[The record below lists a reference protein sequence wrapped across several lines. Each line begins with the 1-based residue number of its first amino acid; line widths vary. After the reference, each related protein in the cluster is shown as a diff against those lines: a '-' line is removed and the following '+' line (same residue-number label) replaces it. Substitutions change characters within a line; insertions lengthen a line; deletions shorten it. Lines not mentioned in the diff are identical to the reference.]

1 MRTLG
6 IAAFGLLVSAA
17 VGAQQTSAPS
27 GKGGASGNVGNAGS
41 ATTRSP
47 STLPGDSLGQGPIY
61 ISGRVALSD
70 GLPLP
75 ERVRIERVCNGSAH
89 LETYADTKG
98 RFSFVVG
105 HSLEMQDASS
115 RSDNGANSQFG
126 GGGSAI
132 GSSSR
137 MGLSGERDLWNC
149 EVRAAL
155 PGFQSSVISL
165 ANMRSLDN
173 PEVGTIILHRQGNV
187 DGLTI
192 SVTSALA
199 PKEARKAYDKG
210 REAAFGNHLDAAQK
224 DFEKAVELYPKYS
237 AAWFDLGRLQE
248 KQGHAEEARKSYE
261 QAIAAEPKF
270 IQPYEQ
276 LSWLALRELKWQEL
290 VDRTDQWLRLDP
302 LNSSDAYYLSSVGNL
317 QTEHF
322 AVAEKNAREA
332 VRLDPDKK
340 NMRARYVLG
349 LALAQ
354 NRDFTAAAEAIRTFL
369 NATPE
374 AKDADAIRKQ
384 LAQIEEAARGKVQAK
399 QE

>member
-1 MRTLG
+1 MRTLE
-6 IAAFGLLVSAA
+6 IAAFALLVSGA
-17 VGAQQTSAPS
+17 VGAQQTNAPS
-27 GKGGASGNVGNAGS
+27 VGGAAGGNAGGAAS
-41 ATTRSP
+41 RLP
-47 STLPGDSLGQGPIY
+47 STTLPGDPGLGQGPVY
-61 ISGRVALSD
+61 ISGTVALSD

-75 ERVRIERVCNGSAH
+75 ERVKIERVCNGSAH
-89 LETYADTKG
+89 LETYADNKG

-105 HSLEMQDASS
+105 HSIEMQDASS

-126 GGGSAI
+126 NRGNAAGNPG
-132 GSSSR
+132 R
-137 MGLSGERDLWNC
+137 MGPSVDRELWNC

-155 PGFQSSVISL
+155 PGFRSSVISL

-173 PEVGTIILHRQGNV
+173 PEIGTIILHRLGNV

-199 PKEARKAYDKG
+199 PKDARKAYEKG
-210 REAAFGNHLDAAQK
+210 REAAFANRLDAAQK

-237 AAWFDLGRLQE
+237 SAWFDLGQLQE
-248 KQGHAEEARKSYE
+248 KRGQAEGARKSYE
-261 QAIAAEPKF
+261 QSIAAEPKF

-276 LSWLALRELKWQEL
+276 LSWLELRESKWQEL
-290 VDRTDQWLRLDP
+290 VDHTDQWLRLDP

-317 QTEHF
+317 QTQHF
-322 AVAEKNAREA
+322 DVAEKNAREA

-354 NRDFTAAAEAIRTFL
+354 NKDFAASAEAIRAFL
-369 NATPE
+369 NAAPE
-374 AKDADAIRKQ
+374 AKDAEAIRKQ
-384 LAQIEEAARGKVQAK
+384 LAQIEEAARGKVPAK